1 MVMRIVYFLWMVLLF
16 VGCKSDQY
24 DPTLPPKGFVN
35 NISLK
40 IAYTLGAIEPT
51 LTKVAIP
58 KSIQEHKDLIYKT
71 IDSTSLKL
79 DIYHPK
85 ALKEEA
91 PLIIFLHG
99 GAWEKGKKSNVLHY
113 LISYAQK
120 GYVTATIQY
129 RLSGV
134 AKYPAQ
140 LLDVS
145 DAVNWLKF
153 HAKEYNIN
161 VNKVAIAGGSAGAHL
176 AMLYAYTNSSD
187 TLDSSGIPT
196 SVQAVINIY
205 GPSDLTTEIAKKEKR
220 VHRLFGKTYEKA
232 PEIYR
237 KASPI
242 VYVNKKSP
250 PTISFHG
257 TLDELVPYGQSIK
270 LHETLKDYGVPNYYH
285 ELKGWPH
292 AMDLSAKVFS
302 YIQYHTDIFLEKH
315 LKL

>member
-1 MVMRIVYFLWMVLLF
+1 MVMRIVFVIWMFLLI
-16 VGCKSDQY
+16 VGCKPNQY
-24 DPTLPPKGFVN
+24 DPSQPPKGFAN

-51 LTKVAIP
+51 ITKVVIP
-58 KSIQEHKDLIYKT
+58 ETIQEYKDLVYKT

-79 DIYHPK
+79 DIYQHK
-85 ALKEEA
+85 AIKKDA
-91 PLIIFLHG
+91 PLIIFIHG

-140 LLDVS
+140 ILDVA
-145 DAVNWLKF
+145 DAIQWLKS
-153 HAKEYNIN
+153 HAKDYNIN

-176 AMLYAYTNSSD
+176 AMQYAYSHSSNTMD
-187 TLDSSGIPT
+187 DNGIPT
-196 SVQAVINIY
+196 NVQAVINIY

-220 VHRLFGKTYEKA
+220 VHRLFGKTYEEA
-232 PEIYR
+232 PEMY
-237 KASPI
+237 KQASPI
-242 VYVNKKSP
+242 LYVNKDSP

-257 TLDELVPYGQSIK
+257 TLDELVPYGQSKK
-270 LHETLKDYGVPNYYH
+270 LHETLQSYGVPSYNH

>member
-1 MVMRIVYFLWMVLLF
+1 MVMRIVFVIWMFLLV
-16 VGCKSDQY
+16 VGCKPDQY
-24 DPTLPPKGFVN
+24 DPSLPPKGFAN

-40 IAYTLGAIEPT
+40 IAYALGAIEPT
-51 LTKVAIP
+51 ITKVAIP
-58 KSIQEHKDLIYKT
+58 ESIQEHKNLVYKT

-79 DIYHPK
+79 DIYEPK
-85 ALKEEA
+85 ALKKDA
-91 PLIIFLHG
+91 PLIIFIHG

-120 GYVTATIQY
+120 GYITATIQY

-140 LLDVS
+140 ILDVE
-145 DAVNWLKF
+145 DAVKWLKF
-153 HAKEYNIN
+153 HAKDYNIN

-176 AMLYAYTNSSD
+176 AMQYAYTHSSN
-187 TLDSSGIPT
+187 TVDSNGIST
-196 SVQAVINIY
+196 NVQAVINIY

-220 VHRLFGKTYEKA
+220 VHRLFGKTYEEA
-232 PEIYR
+232 PQLY
-237 KASPI
+237 KQASPI
-242 VYVNKKSP
+242 LYVNKDSP

-257 TLDELVPYGQSIK
+257 TLDELVPYGQSKK
-270 LHETLKDYGVPNYYH
+270 LHETLQTYRVPSYYH

>member
-1 MVMRIVYFLWMVLLF
+1 MLMRIVFAIWMFLLI
-16 VGCKSDQY
+16 VGCKPNQY
-24 DPTLPPKGFVN
+24 DPSLPPKGFAN
-35 NISLK
+35 NITLK

-58 KSIQEHKDLIYKT
+58 ETIQEYKDLVYKT

-79 DIYHPK
+79 DIYRPK
-85 ALKEEA
+85 ALKKEA
-91 PLIIFLHG
+91 PLIIFIHG
-99 GAWEKGKKSNVLHY
+99 GAWEKGKKSNGLHY
-113 LISYAQK
+113 LVSYAKK

-140 LLDVS
+140 ILDVA
-145 DAVNWLKF
+145 DAVQWLKQ

-176 AMLYAYTNSSD
+176 AMQYAYANSSN
-187 TLDSSGIPT
+187 TVDSNGIPT
-196 SVQAVINIY
+196 NVQAVINIY

-220 VHRLFGKTYEKA
+220 VHRLFGKTYGEA
-232 PEIYR
+232 PEMY
-237 KASPI
+237 KSASPI
-242 VYVNKKSP
+242 LYVNKNSP

-257 TLDELVPYGQSIK
+257 TLDELVPYGQSKK
-270 LHETLKDYGVPNYYH
+270 LHETLKSYGVPTYYH

>member
-1 MVMRIVYFLWMVLLF
+1 MRIVFVIWMFLLI
-16 VGCKSDQY
+16 VGCKPNQY
-24 DPTLPPKGFVN
+24 DPSQPPKGFAN

-51 LTKVAIP
+51 ITKVVIP
-58 KSIQEHKDLIYKT
+58 ETIQEYKDLVYKT

-79 DIYHPK
+79 DIYQHK
-85 ALKEEA
+85 AIKKDA
-91 PLIIFLHG
+91 PLIIFIHG

-140 LLDVS
+140 ILDVA
-145 DAVNWLKF
+145 DAIQWLKS
-153 HAKEYNIN
+153 HAKDYNIN

-176 AMLYAYTNSSD
+176 AMQYAYSHSSNTMD
-187 TLDSSGIPT
+187 DNGIPT
-196 SVQAVINIY
+196 NVQAVINIY

-220 VHRLFGKTYEKA
+220 VHRLFGKTYEEA
-232 PEIYR
+232 PEMY
-237 KASPI
+237 KQASPI
-242 VYVNKKSP
+242 LYVNKDSP

-257 TLDELVPYGQSIK
+257 TLDELVPYGQSKK
-270 LHETLKDYGVPNYYH
+270 LHETLQSYGVPSYNH

>member
-1 MVMRIVYFLWMVLLF
+1 MVMRIVFVIWMFLLV
-16 VGCKSDQY
+16 VGCKPDQY
-24 DPTLPPKGFVN
+24 DPSLPPKGFAN

-40 IAYTLGAIEPT
+40 IAYALGAIEPT
-51 LTKVAIP
+51 ITKVAIP
-58 KSIQEHKDLIYKT
+58 ESIQEHKNLVYKT

-79 DIYHPK
+79 DIYEPK
-85 ALKEEA
+85 ALKKDA
-91 PLIIFLHG
+91 PLIIFIHG

-120 GYVTATIQY
+120 GYITATIQY
-129 RLSGV
+129 RLSGA

-140 LLDVS
+140 ILDVE
-145 DAVNWLKF
+145 DAVKWLKF
-153 HAKEYNIN
+153 HAKDYNIN

-176 AMLYAYTNSSD
+176 AMQYAYTHSSN
-187 TLDSSGIPT
+187 TVDSNGIPT
-196 SVQAVINIY
+196 NVQAVINIY

-220 VHRLFGKTYEKA
+220 VHRLFGKTYEEA
-232 PEIYR
+232 PEMY
-237 KASPI
+237 KQASPI
-242 VYVNKKSP
+242 LYVNKDSP

-257 TLDELVPYGQSIK
+257 TLDELVPYGQSKK
-270 LHETLKDYGVPNYYH
+270 LHETLQTYRVPSYYH

>member
-1 MVMRIVYFLWMVLLF
+1 MVIRTVLALWMVLLF
-16 VGCKSDQY
+16 VGCKTNEYNPSQ
-24 DPTLPPKGFVN
+24 PPKGFAN
-35 NISLK
+35 NIDLK
-40 IAYTLGAIEPT
+40 AAYTLGTIEPT
-51 LTKVAIP
+51 ITKVEIP
-58 KSIQEHKDLIYKT
+58 KSIQEYKNLVYKT
-71 IDSTSLKL
+71 VDSTSLKL
-79 DIYHPK
+79 DIYSPK
-85 ALKEEA
+85 ALKNDA
-91 PLIIFLHG
+91 PLIIFIHG

-113 LISYAQK
+113 LISYAKK
-120 GYVTATIQY
+120 GYITATIQY

-145 DAVNWLKF
+145 DAVKWLKL

-176 AMLYAYTNSSD
+176 AMLYAYS
-187 TLDSSGIPT
+187 T
-196 SVQAVINIY
+196 SCNIQDRIGTSNNVQAVINIY
-205 GPSDLTTEIAKKEKR
+205 GPSDLTTGIAKKEKR
-220 VHRLFGKTYEKA
+220 VHRLIGKTYKEA
-232 PEIYR
+232 PEMYK

-242 VYVNKKSP
+242 LYVNKNSP

-257 TLDELVPYGQSIK
+257 TLDELVPYGQSKK
-270 LHETLKDYGVPNYYH
+270 LHEILNANRVPNYYH

-292 AMDLSAKVFS
+292 AMDLSAKVFD

>member
-1 MVMRIVYFLWMVLLF
+1 MAARIVFFLWMVLLF
-16 VGCKSDQY
+16 VGCKPNQY
-24 DPTLPPKGFVN
+24 DPSVPPKGFAN
-35 NISLK
+35 NLSLK
-40 IAYTLGAIEPT
+40 VAYTLGAIEPT

-58 KSIQEHKDLIYKT
+58 ESILEHKDLVYKT

-85 ALKEEA
+85 ALKKEA
-91 PLIIFLHG
+91 PLIIFIHG

-120 GYVTATIQY
+120 GYITATIQY

-145 DAVNWLKF
+145 DAVQWLKS

-161 VNKVAIAGGSAGAHL
+161 VQKIAIAGGSAGAHL
-176 AMLYAYTNSSD
+176 AMQYAYTNSSNSVD
-187 TLDSSGIPT
+187 DNGIPT
-196 SVQAVINIY
+196 NVQAVINIY

-220 VHRLFGKTYEKA
+220 VHRLFGKTYEEA
-232 PEIYR
+232 PEMYK

-242 VYVNKKSP
+242 AYVNKNSP

-257 TLDELVPYGQSIK
+257 TLDELVPYGQSKK
-270 LHETLKDYGVPNYYH
+270 LHETLKAFGVPSYYH
-285 ELKGWPH
+285 ELQGWPH

-302 YIQYHTDIFLEKH
+302 YIQYHIDIFLEKH